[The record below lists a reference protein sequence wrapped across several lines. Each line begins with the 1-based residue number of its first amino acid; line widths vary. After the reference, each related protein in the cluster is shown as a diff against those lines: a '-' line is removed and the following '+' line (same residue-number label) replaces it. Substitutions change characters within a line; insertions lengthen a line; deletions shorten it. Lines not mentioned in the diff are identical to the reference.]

1 MNTATAPTVDGTTT
15 RPNADSST
23 ARPDATT
30 GAGTADPAADAR
42 VLAADLDAA
51 SSRARREQ
59 WLRRRLVWPKTA
71 SPRGEVAACLR
82 PGRLVAAT
90 AAPVELATGALT

>member
-51 SSRARREQ
+51 RSRCA
-59 WLRRRLVWPKTA
+59 
-71 SPRGEVAACLR
+71 PRAMVA
-82 PGRLVAAT
+82 P
-90 AAPVELATGALT
+90 ATGVAENGVAVGARWRHAFGRAAS